1 MERLLV
7 GDEYMALED
16 DEMALLKYFVLE
28 GAELVEGTDEKQ
40 KTYGLEIEKWT
51 KHDVERDAV
60 YDVTT
65 KKEKAFDIM
74 YSLKENKL
82 LPVHLKDVVMDL
94 LD

>member
-7 GDEYMALED
+7 GDEYLALED

-28 GAELVEGTDEKQ
+28 NTEFVEGTSEKHT
-40 KTYGLEIEKWT
+40 TYGLEIEKWT
-51 KHDVERDAV
+51 KHYVEKDAV

-65 KKEKAFDIM
+65 QKEKAFTIM
-74 YSLKENKL
+74 DSLKENKL
-82 LPVHLKDVVMDL
+82 LPVHLKDVVGDL

>member
-7 GDEYMALED
+7 GDEYLALEN

-28 GAELVEGTDEKQ
+28 DTKRIEGTNDKR

-65 KKEKAFDIM
+65 KKDVAFDMM
-74 YSLKENKL
+74 YSIKENKL
-82 LPVHLKDVVMDL
+82 MPVHLKDVVMDMI
-94 LD
+94 